1 MADFSRFQAPAW
13 DRFFDFI
20 CEGDEELSDDQVRDE
35 LRHRGIDVTRALS
48 KVQQAVCAARARKE
62 LEAAKRSRP
71 AILERLKRIRKRLP
85 DVGGTLDDVKRAL
98 ASELQGRPQLQGT
111 FFRKLEAAASE
122 DDLRSLLEDS
132 QLLDLLGKEDPDDG
146 TQGE

>member
-20 CEGDEELSDDQVRDE
+20 CEGEEELTDEQVRQE
-35 LRHRGIDVTRALS
+35 LRRRDIDVTRALS
-48 KVQQAVCAARARKE
+48 EVQQVVRTARARQE

-85 DVGGTLDDVKRAL
+85 DVGESLEDIKRAL
-98 ASELQGRPQLQGT
+98 ALELQGRAQLQGT

-122 DDLRSLLEDS
+122 DDLRTLLEDS

-146 TQGE
+146 T